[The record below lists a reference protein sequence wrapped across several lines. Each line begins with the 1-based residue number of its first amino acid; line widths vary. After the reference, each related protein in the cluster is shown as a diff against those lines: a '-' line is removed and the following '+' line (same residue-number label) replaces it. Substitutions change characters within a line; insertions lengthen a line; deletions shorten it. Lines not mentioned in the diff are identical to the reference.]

1 MSEKVLVSG
10 AGVAGACL
18 AWWLDRYG
26 YAVTVVEQ
34 APEPRTGGY
43 VIDFWGLGYDVAE
56 KMGVL
61 DELRRHDLEVREF
74 RIVDRRGRRI
84 SGFDQGAVQELLK
97 GRGMSLP
104 RSALASA
111 LYEAVEDRV
120 EVRFGDSVTGLE
132 DSSRGVDV
140 EFREGEPR
148 TFDLVVGADGLHSA
162 VRRLCFGE
170 DARFER
176 FLGYYVAAFTAPGYR
191 FRDPDAYVTYGEPG
205 RQIWRI
211 TVDEDT
217 TVFMLVFADPD
228 PHAAPVH
235 DASRQKEVL
244 RRLYSGGGWE
254 THAMLHALE
263 ASTDL
268 YFDRVSQIVMPSW
281 TKGRVALIGD
291 ACACPSLLAGEGASM
306 AMAEA
311 YTLAGE
317 LAVAQGDHVAAF
329 ERYER
334 RLRPYVERKQ
344 KGARGFA
351 ASFVPG
357 SACGLWLR
365 NAALNAA
372 NRLGLIRLLFGAQM
386 SAGIELQDYRQPWS
400 PRLGELSVKQ
410 AEAVSE

>member
-1 MSEKVLVSG
+1 MPGSVLVSG
-10 AGVAGACL
+10 AGVAGSCL

-26 YAVTVVEQ
+26 YAVTLVEQ

-61 DELRRHDLEVREF
+61 DDLSRHDLKVREF
-74 RIVDRRGRRI
+74 RIVNRAGRRI
-84 SGFDQGAVQELLK
+84 SGFDQGAVQKLMK

-111 LYEAVEDRV
+111 LYEAVKGRV
-120 EVRFGDSVTGLE
+120 DVRFGNSVTRLA
-132 DSSRGVDV
+132 DSPSGVEV
-140 EFREGEPR
+140 TLREGGAE
-148 TFDLVVGADGLHSA
+148 TFDLVIGADGLHSN

-170 DARFER
+170 ETRFER
-176 FLGYYVAAFTAPGYR
+176 FLGYYVAAFTARGYR
-191 FRDPDAYVTYGEPG
+191 FRDPHVYVTYGEPG

-217 TVFMLVFADPD
+217 TVFMLVFAESD

-244 RRLYSGGGWE
+244 SRLYAGGWE
-254 THAMLHALE
+254 TDEMLHALQ

-281 TKGRVALIGD
+281 SKGRVALIGD
-291 ACACPSLLAGEGASM
+291 ACACPSLLAGEGSSM

-317 LAVAQGDHVAAF
+317 LVVAQGGHGSA
-329 ERYER
+329 YEIYEQ

-344 KGARGFA
+344 KGARDFA
-351 ASFVPG
+351 TSFVPR
-357 SACGLWLR
+357 STYGLWLR
-365 NAALNAA
+365 NAMINAA
-372 NRLGLIRLLFGAQM
+372 NRLGLTQMLFRAQM
-386 SAGIELQDYRQPWS
+386 RTGIELPDYQ
-400 PRLGELSVKQ
+400 
-410 AEAVSE
+410 

>member
-1 MSEKVLVSG
+1 MPGSVLVSG
-10 AGVAGACL
+10 AGVAGSCL

-26 YAVTVVEQ
+26 YAVTLVEQ

-56 KMGVL
+56 KMGML
-61 DELRRHDLEVREF
+61 DELRRHDLKVQEF
-74 RIVDRRGRRI
+74 RIVNRVGRRI
-84 SGFDQGAVQELLK
+84 SGFNQGEVQKLIK

-111 LYEAVEDRV
+111 LYEAVKDRV
-120 EVRFGDSVTGLE
+120 DVRFGNSVTSLE
-132 DSSRGVDV
+132 DSPRGVAV
-140 EFREGEPR
+140 WLREGEAQ
-148 TFDLVVGADGLHSA
+148 TFDLVIGADGLHSA

-170 DARFER
+170 EARFEH
-176 FLGYYVAAFTAPGYR
+176 FLGYYVAAFTARGYR
-191 FRDPDAYVTYGEPG
+191 FRDPGAYVTYGEPG

-217 TVFMLVFADPD
+217 TVFMLVFAESDS
-228 PHAAPVH
+228 HAAPVH

-244 RRLYSGGGWE
+244 TRLYARGGWE
-254 THAMLHALE
+254 TDEMLHALQ

-291 ACACPSLLAGEGASM
+291 ACACPSLLAGEGSAM

-317 LAVAQGDHVAAF
+317 LVVAQGGYASAF
-329 ERYER
+329 EIYEQ

-344 KGARGFA
+344 KGARDFA
-351 ASFVPG
+351 ASFVPR
-357 SACGLWLR
+357 SAYGLWLR
-365 NAALNAA
+365 NATINAA
-372 NRLGLIRLLFGAQM
+372 NRLGLIQLLFRAQM
-386 SAGIELQDYRQPWS
+386 RTGIELQDYR
-400 PRLGELSVKQ
+400 
-410 AEAVSE
+410 

>member
-1 MSEKVLVSG
+1 MSGTVLVSG
-10 AGVAGACL
+10 AGVAGCCL

-26 YAVTVVEQ
+26 YAVTLVEQ

-61 DELRRHDLEVREF
+61 DELRRHDLKVQEF
-74 RIVDRRGRRI
+74 RIVNRVGRRI
-84 SGFDQGAVQELLK
+84 SGFNQGAVQKLIK

-111 LYEAVEDRV
+111 LYEAVKDRV
-120 EVRFGDSVTGLE
+120 DVRFGNSVTSLE
-132 DSSRGVDV
+132 ETPRGVDV
-140 EFREGEPR
+140 TFREGEAQ
-148 TFDLVVGADGLHSA
+148 TFELVIGADGLHSA

-170 DARFER
+170 ERRFER
-176 FLGYYVAAFTAPGYR
+176 FLGYYVAAFTAQGYR
-191 FRDPDAYVTYGEPG
+191 FRDPGTYVTYGEPG

-211 TVDEDT
+211 TLDEET
-217 TVFMLVFADPD
+217 TVFMLVFAESDPD
-228 PHAAPVH
+228 AAPVH
-235 DASRQKEVL
+235 DAARQKQVL
-244 RRLYSGGGWE
+244 TGLYAGGGWE
-254 THAMLHALE
+254 TDEMLHALQ

-268 YFDRVSQIVMPSW
+268 YFDRVSQIVMPRW

-291 ACACPSLLAGEGASM
+291 ACACPSLLAGEGSAM

-317 LAVAQGDHVAAF
+317 LDVAQGNHASAF
-329 ERYER
+329 EMYEQ

-351 ASFVPG
+351 ASFVPR
-357 SACGLWLR
+357 SAYGLWLR
-365 NAALNAA
+365 NASINVA
-372 NRLGLIRLLFGAQM
+372 NRFGLIRLLFGAQM
-386 SAGIELQDYRQPWS
+386 SSGIELQNYR
-400 PRLGELSVKQ
+400 
-410 AEAVSE
+410 

>member
-1 MSEKVLVSG
+1 MSGTVLVSG
-10 AGVAGACL
+10 AGVAGSCL
-18 AWWLDRYG
+18 AWWLDRCG
-26 YAVTVVEQ
+26 YAVTLVEQ

-56 KMGVL
+56 KMGLL
-61 DELRRHDLEVREF
+61 DELRRNDLNVQEF
-74 RIVDRRGRRI
+74 RIVDRGGRPI
-84 SGFDQGAVQELLK
+84 SGFNQAAVQELIK

-111 LYEAVEDRV
+111 LYEAVKDRV
-120 EVRFGDSVTGLE
+120 EVRFGNSVTGLE
-132 DSSRGVDV
+132 DRPNGVDV
-140 EFREGEPR
+140 TFREDETQ
-148 TFDLVVGADGLHSA
+148 TFDLVIGADGLHSG

-170 DARFER
+170 EARFER
-176 FLGYYVAAFTAPGYR
+176 FLGYYVAAFTAQGYR
-191 FRDPDAYVTYGEPG
+191 FRDPGAYVTYGEPG

-211 TVDEDT
+211 TLDEDS

-228 PHAAPVH
+228 PHAAPIY
-235 DASRQKEVL
+235 DSSGQKEIL
-244 RRLYSGGGWE
+244 IRLYSGGGWE
-254 THAMLHALE
+254 TEEMLHALQ

-281 TKGRVALIGD
+281 TKGRIALIGD
-291 ACACPSLLAGEGASM
+291 ACACPSLLAGEGSAM

-317 LAVAQGDHVAAF
+317 LDVARGNHASAF
-329 ERYER
+329 EMYEQ

-351 ASFVPG
+351 ASFVPR

-365 NAALNAA
+365 NAAINVA
-372 NRLGLIRLLFGAQM
+372 NQLGLIRLLFRAQM
-386 SAGIELQDYRQPWS
+386 SSGIELQNYR
-400 PRLGELSVKQ
+400 
-410 AEAVSE
+410 

>member
-1 MSEKVLVSG
+1 MSGTVLVSG
-10 AGVAGACL
+10 AGVAGSCL

-26 YAVTVVEQ
+26 YAVTLVEQ
-34 APEPRTGGY
+34 APEPRSGGY

-61 DELRRHDLEVREF
+61 DELRRHDLNVQEF
-74 RIVDRRGRRI
+74 RIVDRGGRRI
-84 SGFDQGAVQELLK
+84 SGFNQGAVQELIK

-104 RSALASA
+104 RSALAST
-111 LYEAVEDRV
+111 LYEAVKDRV
-120 EVRFGDSVTGLE
+120 EVRFGNSVTGLE
-132 DSSRGVDV
+132 DSPRGVDV
-140 EFREGEPR
+140 KFREGEPQ
-148 TFDLVVGADGLHSA
+148 TFDLVIGADGLHSA

-176 FLGYYVAAFTAPGYR
+176 FLGYYVAAFTAQGYR

-211 TVDEDT
+211 TVDEDS

-228 PHAAPVH
+228 PHAAPIH
-235 DASRQKEVL
+235 DSSRQKEIL
-244 RRLYSGGGWE
+244 IRLYSGGGWE
-254 THAMLHALE
+254 TEEMLHALQ

-291 ACACPSLLAGEGASM
+291 ACACPSLLAGEGSAM

-317 LAVAQGDHVAAF
+317 LDVAQGHHASAF
-329 ERYER
+329 EMYEQ

-351 ASFVPG
+351 ASFVPR
-357 SACGLWLR
+357 SAYGLWLR
-365 NAALNAA
+365 NASINVA
-372 NRLGLIRLLFGAQM
+372 NRFGLIRLLFGAQM
-386 SAGIELQDYRQPWS
+386 SSGIELQNYR
-400 PRLGELSVKQ
+400 
-410 AEAVSE
+410 